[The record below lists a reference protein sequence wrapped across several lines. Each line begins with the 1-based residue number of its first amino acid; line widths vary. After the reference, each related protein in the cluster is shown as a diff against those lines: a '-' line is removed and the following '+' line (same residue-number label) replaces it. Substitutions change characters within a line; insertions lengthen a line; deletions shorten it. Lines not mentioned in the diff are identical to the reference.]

1 METCRIL
8 LPQTLYV
15 LRDKPH
21 QTIKTD
27 SEEYN
32 IYFANVIHPLL
43 PGDDVVVNC
52 AYGRNYGD
60 RWCITEF
67 PYDVDAF
74 PLEIV
79 VYDAWGR
86 RRGEKS
92 LTVRL
97 QNKKRPETPLRVLCF
112 GDSMTRSQLYMEHI
126 AMKLYNV
133 RFVGTRSYNGT
144 IRHEGRGGW
153 SFDTYLQNAEQ
164 SPFLFPQGAEG
175 STYAGSEAFW
185 QTVADP
191 QHDSYSFDGFDPHTI
206 AVGETFLREGK
217 LMQRTADGD
226 VCVEEA
232 PTLAFDFPKYI
243 TRHPA
248 CTPDVISILMGAN
261 DQQSC
266 SYEDAEAKT
275 AHFMENLSTVLC
287 SIRRWSPTVPVVL
300 NLPIPGADQYSW
312 GKQLG
317 CAHGAGRYN
326 HAIRSFCEAIL
337 QEYDGK
343 EAQGIYISPMSAVLD
358 PVYGFPR
365 ETHKANRYSTV
376 EVEASANWVH
386 PSGVGYRQMGDALA
400 GVLEA
405 LR

>member
-153 SFDTYLQNAEQ
+153 SFDTYRTRSNRPFC
-164 SPFLFPQGAEG
+164 SPRG
-175 STYAGSEAFW
+175 
-185 QTVADP
+185 
-191 QHDSYSFDGFDPHTI
+191 
-206 AVGETFLREGK
+206 
-217 LMQRTADGD
+217 QRA
-226 VCVEEA
+226 A
-232 PTLAFDFPKYI
+232 PTRAARPSG
-243 TRHPA
+243 RRWP
-248 CTPDVISILMGAN
+248 TPST
-261 DQQSC
+261 
-266 SYEDAEAKT
+266 T
-275 AHFMENLSTVLC
+275 ATVLMA
-287 SIRRWSPTVPVVL
+287 STPTPSL
-300 NLPIPGADQYSW
+300 LERPS
-312 GKQLG
+312 
-317 CAHGAGRYN
+317 CGRE
-326 HAIRSFCEAIL
+326 S
-337 QEYDGK
+337 
-343 EAQGIYISPMSAVLD
+343 
-358 PVYGFPR
+358 
-365 ETHKANRYSTV
+365 
-376 EVEASANWVH
+376 
-386 PSGVGYRQMGDALA
+386 
-400 GVLEA
+400 
-405 LR
+405 